1 MATLTITLF
10 GSLQL
15 TGAGAPQQALPT
27 ARLQSLLAY
36 LVVESAQPQP
46 RERLAALFWPDEP
59 TAAARQNLRQA
70 LYQLRQLLETL
81 TPPLTRHMQLID
93 GPLTVH

>member
-46 RERLAALFWPDEP
+46 RERL
-59 TAAARQNLRQA
+59 R
-70 LYQLRQLLETL
+70 
-81 TPPLTRHMQLID
+81 
-93 GPLTVH
+93 V